1 MNHEQIRK
9 ELHRIK
15 SSLSFVRVFVDSLI
29 KDGSDRDR
37 LIQEHHSRYENA
49 MKQIE
54 EAIKKIDDA

>member
-29 KDGSDRDR
+29 KDDSDRDR
-37 LIQEHHSRYENA
+37 LIQEYHSRYENA